1 MVQDYN
7 PFEAGMKVA
16 MIIKAQDIQVMK
28 KERTCNTFEG
38 KLVDETH
45 VEMLGIEFE
54 CLPQALWQGE
64 KVDVLV
70 DVDFDKVDLLD
81 DIDNAELVGDV
92 RFILYKG
99 DHYFLTVMT
108 EDRDNVYVATDD
120 VWDERDLVGIKILP
134 EDIRIRK
141 AEK

>member
-1 MVQDYN
+1 
-7 PFEAGMKVA
+7 
-16 MIIKAQDIQVMK
+16 MK
-28 KERTCNTFEG
+28 KERVCNTFEG
-38 KLVDETH
+38 KLVDATH
-45 VEMLGIEFE
+45 VEMLGITFE
-54 CLPQALWQGE
+54 CLPQELWQGE
-64 KVDVLV
+64 KTDVLV

-99 DHYFLTVMT
+99 DHYYLTVMT
-108 EDRDNVYVATDD
+108 EDRDNVYVATND

-134 EDIRIRK
+134 EDIRVRK